1 MVDLAQVR
9 GVAVGHAE
17 DPEASSGV
25 TAVLF
30 DSAVPAVVEVRG
42 GASATYDT
50 ASLSL
55 DSTFGRRWALFF
67 AGGSLYGLDAARGVR
82 LRVLERGGGHRAFR
96 NPNLVAPVSGA
107 ALFDLPRTKG
117 PIPDYLPLGYEAA
130 RRASRAEVPV
140 GRVGAGVGATVGKY
154 LGRDRA
160 MHGGVGTAAA
170 RFGRRGI
177 LGVLLVVNAIGA
189 VRDPST
195 GRWVAGARGNRGRV
209 EPPGAGASVPEPTS
223 GTTLGLVVTDLTV
236 DRPTLSP
243 GRRDGPCRARLG
255 GDTVPQRHGR
265 GRTVRRLDRRRR
277 PRASRSSAGR
287 NRGPPRVSRGRARSP
302 GCAGCRPGREL
313 RTGGLGARAPAKGCS
328 PEASNDVRLRDD
340 PLKLSVTGHQDG
352 GVSAQERGEELR
364 GEPLVEHGVRRLDD
378 VPNPHAAGVR
388 PRQRPEQGGF
398 GQRPD
403 DAPLVHNGQLRIR
416 PALHPLGG
424 RRQRGARFD
433 GDEGPVHQLPY
444 RHPRRGEPFLSL

>member
-1 MVDLAQVR
+1 M
-9 GVAVGHAE
+9 
-17 DPEASSGV
+17 
-25 TAVLF
+25 
-30 DSAVPAVVEVRG
+30 
-42 GASATYDT
+42 
-50 ASLSL
+50 
-55 DSTFGRRWALFF
+55 
-67 AGGSLYGLDAARGVR
+67 
-82 LRVLERGGGHRAFR
+82 LERGGGHRAFR

-236 DRPTLSP
+236 DRPTLARVVAMAHAGLGSAVTPFHSATDGDVLFGASTAAAGRAPPEARP
-243 GRRDGPCRARLG
+243 GEIADRLG
-255 GDTVPQRHGR
+255 F
-265 GRTVRRLDRRRR
+265 LAAELAA
-277 PRASRSSAGR
+277 RA
-287 NRGPPRVSRGRARSP
+287 V
-302 GCAGCRPGREL
+302 
-313 RTGGLGARAPAKGCS
+313 LGAVRVANS
-328 PEASNDVRLRDD
+328 EPEA
-340 PLKLSVTGHQDG
+340 
-352 GVSAQERGEELR
+352 
-364 GEPLVEHGVRRLDD
+364 
-378 VPNPHAAGVR
+378 
-388 PRQRPEQGGF
+388 
-398 GQRPD
+398 
-403 DAPLVHNGQLRIR
+403 
-416 PALHPLGG
+416 
-424 RRQRGARFD
+424 
-433 GDEGPVHQLPY
+433 
-444 RHPRRGEPFLSL
+444 